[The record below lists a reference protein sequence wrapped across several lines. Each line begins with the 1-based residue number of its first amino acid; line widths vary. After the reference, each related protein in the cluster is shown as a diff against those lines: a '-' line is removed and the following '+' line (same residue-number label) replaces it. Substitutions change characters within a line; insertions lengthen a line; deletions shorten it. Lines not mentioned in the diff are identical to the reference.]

1 MKNLFVLLLL
11 SISLPAQVGVSNLAP
26 IGISHEEAKAVAS
39 SVQIELTRVGIQVV
53 ERHDLKNILEEQALQ
68 QSGAL
73 GESGDQSGSIQSVD
87 SLVTGYAGITE
98 HGYFLLLKLVDVK
111 TGKVLSSDEIE
122 IVGSLENLL
131 GAAGICVR
139 RLLDKKPSEINR
151 TIRILDKP
159 IGVLSKE
166 VIHKHHVYEHAP
178 NTHNEAMFVPCPLCG
193 GRGKLSDGQDCNR
206 CNISSMYMGPE
217 TGWTWMTGRW
227 IR

>member
-1 MKNLFVLLLL
+1 MKKLLLLLIL
-11 SISLPAQVGVSNLAP
+11 SISLQARVGVNNLSP
-26 IGISHEEAKAVAS
+26 VGISSEETKAVAS
-39 SVQIELTRVGIQVV
+39 QVQVELTRVGIDVI
-53 ERHDLKNILEEQALQ
+53 ERHDLDKILEEQALE

-73 GESGDQSGSIQSVD
+73 EYRDQSGAIQTID

-98 HGYFLLLKLVDVK
+98 QGYFLLLKLVDVK
-111 TGKVLSSDEIE
+111 TGKVLSTDEIE
-122 IVGSLENLL
+122 VVGSLESLL

-139 RLLDKKPSEINR
+139 RLLDKKPSDMNR

-159 IGVLSKE
+159 IGVLSQE

-178 NTHNEAMFVPCPLCG
+178 NTHNEAMFVPCALCG
-193 GRGKLSDGQDCNR
+193 GRGKLSDGRDCNR